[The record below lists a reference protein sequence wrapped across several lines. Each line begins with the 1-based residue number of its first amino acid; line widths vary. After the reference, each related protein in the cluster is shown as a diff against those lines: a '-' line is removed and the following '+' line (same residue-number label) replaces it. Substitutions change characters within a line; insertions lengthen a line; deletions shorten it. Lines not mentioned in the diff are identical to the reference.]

1 MIKKTILIVFT
12 IFFVLLSQSIQSQ
25 KIVVL
30 NLEYIINNSYQYQE
44 IIKKILKDQEL
55 KKNYFEKEEKAIKSK
70 QNEIENSKIILSKD
84 EFKLKV
90 DEYNKIL
97 SNFKDSIDEF
107 NFHYDNQISKIRN
120 QILEKIVKLLEKY
133 AIENKIDLIFDNKN
147 YIIASNSINITDI
160 ILKELDILDLNLQF
174 DPL

>member
-25 KIVVL
+25 KIVVV
-30 NLEYIINNSYQYQE
+30 NLEYIINNSNQYQE
-44 IIKKILKDQEL
+44 IIKKLLKTQKL
-55 KKNYFEKEEKAIKSK
+55 KKNNFEKEEKTIKSK
-70 QNEIENSKIILSKD
+70 QNEIENSKLILSKD

-97 SNFKDSIDEF
+97 SNFKNSIDEF

-120 QILEKIVKLLEKY
+120 QILEKSVKLLEKY
-133 AIENKIDLIFDNKN
+133 AIENKIDLIFDSRN
-147 YIIASNSINITDI
+147 YIIASNSIDITDI
-160 ILKELDILDLNLQF
+160 ILKELDTLDLNLQF
-174 DPL
+174 DSL

>member
-1 MIKKTILIVFT
+1 MIKKKILIVFT
-12 IFFVLLSQSIQSQ
+12 IFVVLLSQSIQSQ
-25 KIVVL
+25 KIVVID
-30 NLEYIINNSYQYQE
+30 LEYIINNSNQYQE
-44 IIKKILKDQEL
+44 IIKKILKAQEL
-55 KKNYFEKEEKAIKSK
+55 KKNYFAKEEKTIKSK
-70 QNEIENSKIILSKD
+70 QNEIENSKLILSKD

-120 QILEKIVKLLEKY
+120 EILERSVKLLEKY

-147 YIIASNSINITDI
+147 YIISSNSIDITDI
-160 ILKELDILDLNLQF
+160 ILNELNTIDLNLQF
-174 DPL
+174 DSL

>member
-25 KIVVL
+25 KIVVID
-30 NLEYIINNSYQYQE
+30 LEYLINNSNQYQK
-44 IIKKILKDQEL
+44 IIKKILKAQEL
-55 KKNYFEKEEKAIKSK
+55 KKNNFEKEEEAIKSN
-70 QNEIENSKIILSKD
+70 QNEIENSKLILSKD
-84 EFKLKV
+84 ELKLKV

-107 NFHYDNQISKIRN
+107 NFHYDNQISKVRN
-120 QILEKIVKLLEKY
+120 QILEKSVKLLEKY

-147 YIIASNSINITDI
+147 YIIASNSIDITDI
-160 ILKELDILDLNLQF
+160 ILKELETLDLNLQF
-174 DPL
+174 DSL

>member
-1 MIKKTILIVFT
+1 MIKKKILIVFT
-12 IFFVLLSQSIQSQ
+12 IFVVLLSQSIQSQ
-25 KIVVL
+25 KIVVI
-30 NLEYIINNSYQYQE
+30 NLDYIINNSNQYQE
-44 IIKKILKDQEL
+44 IIKKILKAQKL
-55 KKNYFEKEEKAIKSK
+55 KKNNFEKEEETIKSK
-70 QNEIENSKIILSKD
+70 QNEIENSKLILSKD

-107 NFHYDNQISKIRN
+107 NFYYDNQILKIRN

-160 ILKELDILDLNLQF
+160 ILNELDTLDLKLQF
-174 DPL
+174 DSL

>member
-12 IFFVLLSQSIQSQ
+12 IFFVLLNQSIQSQ
-25 KIVVL
+25 TIVVID
-30 NLEYIINNSYQYQE
+30 LEYIINNSNQYQE
-44 IIKKILKDQEL
+44 IIKKILKAQEL
-55 KKNYFEKEEKAIKSK
+55 KKNNFEKDEETIKSK
-70 QNEIENSKIILSKD
+70 QNEIENSKLILSKD

-107 NFHYDNQISKIRN
+107 NFHYDNQILKIRN
-120 QILEKIVKLLEKY
+120 QILENIVKLLEKY

-147 YIIASNSINITDI
+147 YIIASNSIDITDI
-160 ILKELDILDLNLQF
+160 ILKELDTLDLKLQF
-174 DPL
+174 DSL

>member
-1 MIKKTILIVFT
+1 MIKKRILIVFT

-25 KIVVL
+25 KIAVI
-30 NLEYIINNSYQYQE
+30 NLEYIINNSNQYQE
-44 IIKKILKDQEL
+44 IIKKILKAQEL
-55 KKNYFEKEEKAIKSK
+55 KKNYFEKEEKTIKSK
-70 QNEIENSKIILSKD
+70 QNEIENSKLILSKD
-84 EFKLKV
+84 EFKSKV

-147 YIIASNSINITDI
+147 YIISSNSIDITDI
-160 ILKELDILDLNLQF
+160 ILKELDTIDLNLQF
-174 DPL
+174 DSL

>member
-12 IFFVLLSQSIQSQ
+12 IFVVLLSQSIQSQ
-25 KIVVL
+25 KIVVI
-30 NLEYIINNSYQYQE
+30 NLEYIINNSNQYQE
-44 IIKKILKDQEL
+44 IIKKILKAQEL
-55 KKNYFEKEEKAIKSK
+55 KKNNFEKEEETIKSK
-70 QNEIENSKIILSKD
+70 QNDIQNSKLILSKD

-107 NFHYDNQISKIRN
+107 NFHYDNQILKIRN
-120 QILEKIVKLLEKY
+120 QILENIVKLLEKY

-147 YIIASNSINITDI
+147 YIIASNSIDITDI
-160 ILKELDILDLNLQF
+160 ILKELDTLDLNLQF
-174 DPL
+174 DSL

>member
-12 IFFVLLSQSIQSQ
+12 IFVVLLSQSIQSQ
-25 KIVVL
+25 KIVVI
-30 NLEYIINNSYQYQE
+30 NLEYIINNSNQYQE
-44 IIKKILKDQEL
+44 IIKKILIAQEL
-55 KKNYFEKEEKAIKSK
+55 KKNNFEKEEETIKSK
-70 QNEIENSKIILSKD
+70 KNEIENSKLILSKD

-107 NFHYDNQISKIRN
+107 NFYYDNQILKIRN

-147 YIIASNSINITDI
+147 YIIASNSIDITDI
-160 ILKELDILDLNLQF
+160 ILIELDTLDLNLKF
-174 DPL
+174 DSL

>member
-1 MIKKTILIVFT
+1 MIKKKILIVFT

-25 KIVVL
+25 KIVVI
-30 NLEYIINNSYQYQE
+30 NLEYIINNSNQYQE
-44 IIKKILKDQEL
+44 IIKKILKAQKL
-55 KKNYFEKEEKAIKSK
+55 KKNNFEKEEETIKSK
-70 QNEIENSKIILSKD
+70 QNEIENSKLILSKD

-107 NFHYDNQISKIRN
+107 NFHYDNQILKIRN
-120 QILEKIVKLLEKY
+120 QILENIVKLLEKY

-147 YIIASNSINITDI
+147 YIIASNSIDITDI
-160 ILKELDILDLNLQF
+160 ILKELDTLDLKLQF
-174 DPL
+174 DSL

>member
-1 MIKKTILIVFT
+1 MIKKTLFIVFT
-12 IFFVLLSQSIQSQ
+12 GFFVLLSQSVQSQ

-44 IIKKILKDQEL
+44 IIKKILKAQEL
-55 KKNYFEKEEKAIKSK
+55 KKNNFEKDEETIKSK
-70 QNEIENSKIILSKD
+70 QNEIENSKLILSKD

-107 NFHYDNQISKIRN
+107 NFHYDNQILKIRN
-120 QILEKIVKLLEKY
+120 QILEKTVKLLEKY

-147 YIIASNSINITDI
+147 YIIASNSIDITDI
-160 ILKELDILDLNLQF
+160 ILKELDTIDLNLQF
-174 DPL
+174 DSL